1 MQSPTR
7 TDLVA
12 NGSERSSRRDDV
24 VPDNNGAGAT
34 LVKVYPVRADAP
46 ATAGRGISVSMLT
59 GGQDRHYSYGLA
71 QGLIGRGVRLDFV
84 GSDELDGPELHN
96 TPMIRFLNLRGS
108 QKRSARLTEKVR
120 RVVVFYGRLIA
131 YAATARTD
139 VFHILWNNK
148 VETFDRTLL
157 MLYYRACGRKVVLT
171 AHNVNSGR
179 RDSKDTFLNRLT
191 LKTQYRLCDRIFV
204 HTDKMRQELIGE
216 FGVAETA
223 VTVIPYGINNAVPNT
238 SLTSADAKK
247 HFGIDPG
254 DKTLLAF
261 GNIGPYKG
269 LEYLAA
275 AFDQLLAKDPSYRL
289 LVAGTP
295 KPGASAYWQQVAK
308 RLEPHIRNGR
318 VLLNIR
324 YIPDC
329 ETELFFKAADLLVLP
344 YRDIFQSGVLFC
356 GYSFGLPVVV
366 TDVGSLRQDVVE
378 GQTGFVCKP
387 EDPRDIAAAIERYF
401 SSELFRNLPAG
412 RRDIKAFVEARH
424 SWDTVAA
431 ITRDVYASVSG
442 IPTNV

>member
-1 MQSPTR
+1 M
-7 TDLVA
+7 TD
-12 NGSERSSRRDDV
+12 GSLRPIERNLAATEARMAQPIVVSDRARDRR
-24 VPDNNGAGAT
+24 AQ
-34 LVKVYPVRADAP
+34 
-46 ATAGRGISVSMLT
+46 GIRVSLLT
-59 GGQDRHYSYGLA
+59 GGQDRHYSYGLTM
-71 QGLIGRGVRLDFV
+71 GLIGHGVHLDFV

-96 TPMIRFLNLRGS
+96 TAMLRFLNLRGS
-108 QKRSARLTEKVR
+108 QKRSAPMAEKVR
-120 RVVVFYGRLIA
+120 RVAMFYGRLIA
-131 YAATARTD
+131 YAAAAKTD

-148 VETFDRTLL
+148 VEPFDRTLL
-157 MLYYRACGRKVVLT
+157 MLYYRALGRKVVLT

-179 RDSKDTFLNRLT
+179 RDSKDTWLNRLT
-191 LKTQYRLCDRIFV
+191 LKTQYRLCDQIFV
-204 HTDKMRQELIGE
+204 HTDKMKQELVAE

-295 KPGASAYWQQVAK
+295 KPGAAAYWQQIAAQ
-308 RLEPHIRNGR
+308 LEPHVRSGR

-324 YIPDC
+324 HIPDR
-329 ETELFFKAADLLVLP
+329 ETELFFKAADLLVLS
-344 YRDIFQSGVLFC
+344 YRDIFQSGVLFL
-356 GYSFGLPVVV
+356 GYSFGLPVVAS
-366 TDVGSLRQDVVE
+366 DVGSLREDVIE

-387 EDPRDIAAAIERYF
+387 EDPRDIATATERYF
-401 SSELFRNLPAG
+401 SSELFRNLPAR

-431 ITRDVYASVSG
+431 ITHDVYASVSG
-442 IPTNV
+442 IRTNV